1 MDPTRVATAIVAS
14 PAWDLAVV
22 ASVVVAGASVGV
34 VDSEEAV
41 DSVVVEAEAVEA
53 EAVEAEAVVDAGNEP
68 DYRNTNRRSHSY
80 ETNYR

>member
-1 MDPTRVATAIVAS
+1 
-14 PAWDLAVV
+14 
-22 ASVVVAGASVGV
+22 
-34 VDSEEAV
+34 V
-41 DSVVVEAEAVEA
+41 DSVVVEA

>member
-1 MDPTRVATAIVAS
+1 MDPARVATAIVAS

-22 ASVVVAGASVGV
+22 ASVAVAEASVGV

-53 EAVEAEAVVDAGNEP
+53 EAVVGAGNEP

-80 ETNYR
+80 ETNFC

>member
-53 EAVEAEAVVDAGNEP
+53 EAVVDAGNEP